1 MDPWTKSGRG
11 PRWTVGTEL
20 TGAWPPAAPGLE
32 VTGYGCGEAAE
43 GSGNRLAA
51 SPSTG
56 GRRGGGTTERG
67 GGGGRSSS
75 AKGSDRG
82 GEEKR
87 WGKIA
92 VESCEAGGA
101 FYRVGEAGRW
111 PAGSEDGG
119 SVELQWGGGYGFE
132 SAPRGGERRGRGGGG
147 AAAPFRGEEGAR
159 EAGRRGGARRGG
171 GDATGEVAGAVEKKG
186 LTCGVHMSARE
197 ERDGGT
203 DGRRVSS
210 KKTYFREY
218 AKDARAER
226 LWAGLWAGEEM
237 GRWARWLGPAGRP
250 RPGGEEAGRLG
261 RI

>member
-1 MDPWTKSGRG
+1 
-11 PRWTVGTEL
+11 
-20 TGAWPPAAPGLE
+20 
-32 VTGYGCGEAAE
+32 
-43 GSGNRLAA
+43 
-51 SPSTG
+51 
-56 GRRGGGTTERG
+56 
-67 GGGGRSSS
+67 
-75 AKGSDRG
+75 
-82 GEEKR
+82 
-87 WGKIA
+87 

-132 SAPRGGERRGRGGGG
+132 SAPRGGEKRGRGGGG

-159 EAGRRGGARRGG
+159 EASRRGGARRGG
-171 GDATGEVAGAVEKKG
+171 GDAAGVAAGAVEKKD

-218 AKDARAER
+218 ANDTRAER
-226 LWAGLWAGEEM
+226 LGPEWEGGDGPGGLGRPVGQGRAGERQA
-237 GRWARWLGPAGRP
+237 GWAEFDSRAEIQRNKLKS
-250 RPGGEEAGRLG
+250 
-261 RI
+261 I

>member
-82 GEEKR
+82 GEEMGR
-87 WGKIA
+87 GKAA
-92 VESCEAGGA
+92 VESCEAGGP
-101 FYRVGEAGRW
+101 FYRAGEAGRW
-111 PAGSEDGG
+111 PAGSNGGG
-119 SVELQWGGGYGFE
+119 SVELQWG
-132 SAPRGGERRGRGGGG
+132 RR
-147 AAAPFRGEEGAR
+147 
-159 EAGRRGGARRGG
+159 
-171 GDATGEVAGAVEKKG
+171 
-186 LTCGVHMSARE
+186 L
-197 ERDGGT
+197 
-203 DGRRVSS
+203 
-210 KKTYFREY
+210 
-218 AKDARAER
+218 R
-226 LWAGLWAGEEM
+226 L
-237 GRWARWLGPAGRP
+237 
-250 RPGGEEAGRLG
+250 
-261 RI
+261 